1 MTAWDQQALKG
12 TSAVDQESV
21 RASCAFRHEL
31 LAVAPAC
38 GDTLGTV
45 PVAESAPR
53 RHPSAWAKLV
63 AVSAVLV
70 VGSALGLGVWWAAT
84 SEREIATYAV
94 RGAVSAVTLDLGP
107 ADAIVVGGGSR
118 RAVQVQRTDD
128 FAFGRRADARRQV
141 AGGVLRLRSRCPQ
154 TVLGSC
160 SARYRVIVPDNI
172 PVTVRTSSG
181 DVRFSAYRGS
191 ARIDTGTGD
200 IAVGGYCGFAL
211 QARAETGSVQATT
224 SCAPERMELRSRT
237 GDVHAVV
244 PAGRYRV
251 DADSDGGHRRVAGLT
266 PADDAPFQIQA
277 LSGGGDVDVE
287 SR

>member
-1 MTAWDQQALKG
+1 M
-12 TSAVDQESV
+12 
-21 RASCAFRHEL
+21 
-31 LAVAPAC
+31 
-38 GDTLGTV
+38 
-45 PVAESAPR
+45 PVATSVPAR
-53 RHPSAWAKLV
+53 RRPSSWAALV
-63 AVSAVLV
+63 AGSAVLV
-70 VGSALGLGVWWAAT
+70 VGSGLAFAVWWLAS
-84 SEREIATYAV
+84 SERQIATYAV
-94 RGAVSAVTLDLGP
+94 RGAMSSVTLDLGG
-107 ADAIVVGGGSR
+107 ADATVVGGGSR
-118 RAVQVQRTDD
+118 RAVEGRRTDD
-128 FAFGRRADARRQV
+128 FAFGRRADAQRQI
-141 AGGVLRLRSRCPQ
+141 AGGALRLRSRCPQ

-160 SARYRVIVPDNI
+160 SARYRVTVPDNI
-172 PVTVRTSSG
+172 PVSVRTSSG
-181 DVRFSAYRGS
+181 DVRFSSYRGS
-191 ARIDTGTGD
+191 ARIDTQTGD

-211 QARAETGSVQATT
+211 QARAETGNVQAST